1 MARLQAERGGT
12 AIRNA
17 YAGLVVIGLGTLV
30 VPLDAMVNVAFPDIV
45 RDFAIPIP
53 MIQWVVIS
61 YVLTHASLM
70 LVFGRL
76 GDMLGHRRIFL
87 AGAALSAVAFVG
99 CALAPAFGWLLAA
112 RVAQGMGAALL
123 LSCGPA
129 LATFLFPESER
140 ARALG
145 LYTMI
150 FGLGGAIGP
159 PVAGLL
165 VEWFGWRAVYAAR
178 VPLCV
183 LAFVFA
189 WRLPMEPAGGVRE
202 RFDALGAVL
211 LTGAITAALLAVN
224 QGAAWLGVV
233 AAAAVA
239 AFIWQERRVER
250 PIIDISLF
258 RDGGFAAINL
268 GNVLVNLAAFAVM
281 LLGPFYL
288 VGVEGLS
295 VGVLGLVLAGSSVGM
310 TVSAPVAGRL
320 AAVVP
325 AKAMLVGG
333 ALLVAASLALVG
345 LTPGL
350 WVTVPALVMQGV
362 GLGLYQVAYSE
373 IVAGTLPRRARGVA
387 GSLAM
392 MTRTLGTVTGAS
404 VLMLAFTAAR
414 GAAEAA
420 GLSAEAALT
429 EGFRAAFMMASGL
442 VVATALL
449 LAWRV
454 RGGHGHG

>member
-1 MARLQAERGGT
+1 MARLHGEQGGT
-12 AIRNA
+12 TIRNA

-30 VPLDAMVNVAFPDIV
+30 VPLDSMVNVAFPDIIS
-45 RDFAIPIP
+45 DFAMPIP

-87 AGAALSAVAFVG
+87 AGAALSTVAFIG
-99 CALAPAFGWLLAA
+99 CTLAPAFGWLLAA

-159 PVAGLL
+159 PVAGVL
-165 VEWFGWRAVYAAR
+165 VEMFGWRAVYAVR

-189 WRLPMEPAGGVRE
+189 WRLPAGAAGVRE
-202 RFDALGAVL
+202 RFDGLGAVL
-211 LTGAITAALLAVN
+211 LMGAITAALLAMN
-224 QGAAWLGVV
+224 QRAAWLAVV
-233 AAAAVA
+233 ALAAVA

-250 PIIDISLF
+250 PIIDVSLF
-258 RDGGFAAINL
+258 RDGAFAAINL
-268 GNVLVNLAAFAVM
+268 GNVLVNLSAFAVM
-281 LLGPFYL
+281 LLAPFHL
-288 VGVEGLS
+288 VRVEGLS
-295 VGVLGLVLAGSSVGM
+295 VGVLGLVLAGSATGM
-310 TVSAPVAGRL
+310 MVAAPVAGRL
-320 AAVVP
+320 AGRVP

-333 ALLVAASLALVG
+333 ALLVALSLALVG
-345 LTPGL
+345 QTLGL
-350 WVTVPALVMQGV
+350 WVTVPALLVQGI
-362 GLGLYQVAYSE
+362 GLGCYQVAYSE
-373 IVAGTLPRRARGVA
+373 IVTGTLPRRARGVA

-420 GLSAEAALT
+420 GLSGEAALT
-429 EGFRAAFMMASGL
+429 AGFRMAFMMASGL
-442 VVATALL
+442 VVATAVL

-454 RGGHGHG
+454 RGAHGHG

>member
-1 MARLQAERGGT
+1 MARLAPERGGR

-45 RDFAIPIP
+45 RDFAIEIP

-99 CALAPAFGWLLAA
+99 CTLAPAFGWLLAA

-159 PVAGLL
+159 PVAGVL
-165 VEWFGWRAVYAAR
+165 VEMFGWRAVYAAR
-178 VPLCV
+178 VPLCIA
-183 LAFVFA
+183 AFLFA
-189 WRLPMEPAGGVRE
+189 WRLPVDVAGGVRE
-202 RFDALGAVL
+202 RFDGLGAVL
-211 LTGAITAALLAVN
+211 LAGAITAALLAVN
-224 QGAAWLGVV
+224 QSALWLGV
-233 AAAAVA
+233 AAVGAVA

-250 PIIDISLF
+250 PIIDVSLF

-281 LLGPFYL
+281 LLAPFHL
-288 VGVEGLS
+288 VRVEGLS
-295 VGVLGLVLAGSSVGM
+295 VGVLGLVLAGSSTGM
-310 TVSAPVAGRL
+310 MVAAPIAGRL
-320 AAVVP
+320 AGRVA
-325 AKAMLVGG
+325 AKVLLVGG

-345 LTPGL
+345 QTLGL

-387 GSLAM
+387 GSLSM
-392 MTRTLGTVTGAS
+392 MTRTLGTVAGAS

-420 GLSAEAALT
+420 GIPAEAALT
-429 EGFRAAFMMASGL
+429 AGFRAAFMMASGL
-442 VVATALL
+442 VVATAMM

-454 RGGHGHG
+454 QGGHGHG